1 MKMKRRQTISVII
14 PTKNRPESLLRVFRA
29 LHTQAPRVDEV
40 VVVDTSDTVFQRK
53 TRTIANSFPS
63 MIIRYW
69 KLSHASAS
77 EARNFGIRHSTGDIL
92 AFLDD
97 DSVPERGW
105 VQAINQA
112 VRVGPFWF
120 RGQCV
125 DASENNTLVHQVY
138 TFYREL
144 ITHDLNRRWQTYG
157 RYKGYQ
163 IAGLIQA
170 GNFFVHRETLRR
182 IRPVFDE
189 HLFPFIAE
197 GTDLSLR
204 IGKSGSK
211 ILYAPKAKIRHYFLR
226 LSYVNFVIYEAFWYG
241 RAYQIFNKRNIS
253 SLSSYSHFEQSVLK
267 LMKQKKIFHMS
278 RLIGE
283 GWSLF
288 RSKYT
293 KNAVYNCLFLLVF
306 VNYLLMYWLGMVY
319 GTFEYAWS
327 QNIYRKKK

>member
-29 LHTQAPRVDEV
+29 LHTQVPRVDEV
-40 VVVDTSDTVFQRK
+40 VVVDTSDTMFQRK
-53 TRTIANSFPS
+53 TRTIVSSFPS

-69 KLSHASAS
+69 KLSRSSAS
-77 EARNFGIRHSTGDIL
+77 QARNFGIRHSTGDIL

-97 DSVPERGW
+97 DSVPEPGW

-112 VRVGPFWF
+112 VRVGSFWF

-144 ITHDLNRRWQTYG
+144 ITNDLHRRWQTNG
-157 RYKGYQ
+157 RIRGYQ
-163 IAGLIQA
+163 IVGLIQA
-170 GNFFVHRETLRR
+170 GNFFVHRETLHR

-204 IGKSGSK
+204 IGKSGNQ
-211 ILYAPKAKIRHYFLR
+211 ILYVPKAKIKHYFLR
-226 LSYVNFVIYEAFWYG
+226 LNYFSFVVYEAFWYG
-241 RAYQIFNKRNIS
+241 RSYQIFNKRNIS
-253 SLSSYSHFEQSVLK
+253 SLASYDHFEQRVLK
-267 LMKQKKIFHMS
+267 LMQRKQLLHML
-278 RLIGE
+278 RLIRE
-283 GWSLF
+283 GYSLF

-293 KNAVYNCLFLLVF
+293 KNPVYNFVFMLVCAHYLF
-306 VNYLLMYWLGMVY
+306 MYELGIIY
-319 GTFEYAWS
+319 GLFEYAWRE
-327 QNIYRKKK
+327 NVDRKRI